1 MTTIS
6 NTGNGA
12 AATNFPRTLTK
23 AELDLGVVPVDE
35 QDLKNLN
42 LDGLQNLVT
51 GIKSQIGVAEEGL
64 GAAKNEA
71 TKAFYGDM
79 LKGLNRYLKQV
90 MALIEFWITGK
101 APDFSDDEKG
111 DQKIEGSEPGGW
123 LVKHGQYQKQA
134 DGSIKI
140 VDGKYAGYTAV
151 PDGKGNYSLFTAG
164 GTMAGTFCPPGG
176 AQKIASPL
184 VFDLNGDGKVGT
196 TSVEAGQV
204 FDLDADG
211 KLDQTAWAAKG
222 DGVLAFD
229 ADGDGVAGEDGS
241 EIFGNNTVVDGKKFD
256 NGFEALKALAQKH
269 LGPDAVKDG
278 SLDTAELKALSEKT
292 GLCMIVDGK
301 KVGLDELGITK
312 ISVGYK
318 EAGPNAD
325 EHGNEHRQVGTGFEM
340 AGRTGPQAVND
351 VWFKYEDGAGEGK

>member
-1 MTTIS
+1 MTSI
-6 NTGNGA
+6 NNVGNGTA
-12 AATNFPRTLTK
+12 ANNVQRALTQ
-23 AELDLGVVPVDE
+23 AEKDLGVVPVDE
-35 QDLKNLN
+35 KDLKNLN

-51 GIKSQIGVAEEGL
+51 GIKSQIGVAEQGL
-64 GAAKNEA
+64 AGAKNEA

-101 APDFSDDEKG
+101 APDLFEQDKG
-111 DQKIEGSEPGGW
+111 DTKIQGTEPGGW
-123 LVKHGQYQKQA
+123 LVQHGQYQKQG
-134 DGSIKI
+134 DGSLKI
-140 VDGKYAGYTAV
+140 TGGKYAGYTAV

-184 VFDLNGDGKVGT
+184 VFDLNGDGKVST
-196 TSVEAGQV
+196 TSVESGQV

-211 KLDQTAWAAKG
+211 KLDQTAWAGKG

-229 ADGDGVAGEDGS
+229 GDGDGVAGEDGS

-256 NGFEALKALAQKH
+256 NGFEALKALAEKH

-278 SLDTAELKALSEKT
+278 TLDAAELKALGEKT
-292 GLCMIVDGK
+292 GLCMMVDGK
-301 KVGLDELGITK
+301 KVGLAELGITK

-340 AGRTGPQAVND
+340 EGRKGPQAVND
-351 VWFKYEDGAGEGK
+351 VWFKYEDGAGEKR